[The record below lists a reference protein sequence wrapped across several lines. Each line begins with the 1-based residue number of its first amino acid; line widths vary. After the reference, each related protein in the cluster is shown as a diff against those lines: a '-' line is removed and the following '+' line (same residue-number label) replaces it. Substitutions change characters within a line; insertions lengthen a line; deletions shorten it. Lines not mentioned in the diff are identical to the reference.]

1 MVICKPKMGKKSVE
15 EKHADSIESSSP
27 TTDSNR
33 QQLSKELITPEQS
46 HGVPQSGMLPIN
58 VEILMGH
65 SVGIGDSC

>member
-46 HGVPQSGMLPIN
+46 HGVL
-58 VEILMGH
+58 
-65 SVGIGDSC
+65 